1 MPIIIVLC
9 GMFFTAPLWSWG
21 NQDRQAPQEP
31 LAAPTDAKAAP
42 AQAAPP
48 GELIRVHGRVRLVGS
63 MPLPGLVISDVEN
76 HDWYLEQADR
86 ALVAPYEQRILT
98 VEGRVEYQDLI
109 LANGEKI
116 GVRGFL
122 RDVRIIEIL

>member
-9 GMFFTAPLWSWG
+9 GMLFTTPLWSLG
-21 NQDRQAPQEP
+21 NQDRQAPQET
-31 LAAPTDAKAAP
+31 LAAPADP
-42 AQAAPP
+42 VQAAPP

-63 MPLPGLVISDVEN
+63 MPLPGLVISDADN

-98 VEGRVEYQDLI
+98 VEGRAEYQDLI

-122 RDVRIIEIL
+122 RDIRI